1 MEGLRYLDT
10 NSDVSPGHMAKNRF
24 LIALIQVVGMGFY
37 IAWER

>member
-10 NSDVSPGHMAKNRF
+10 NSDVSPGHMAKNRL